1 MTGFEFTSN
10 VINSL
15 AWPAIFVI
23 LIIVLRKPIREL
35 LPFLERLKY
44 KDLEVNFR
52 KQAEQTLESIEEKQD
67 ESEEREQ
74 IDLKESPRA
83 AVIHAW
89 SEIVE
94 TAEGKYEQL
103 EPNQKIKK
111 LGPDRALGYFL
122 YMGLLVPETKKVI
135 QELRSLRNQAAH
147 YSDAA
152 ISEDGARAYVRAAEK
167 VKKQIKAISN
177 VSTIKLTHLS
187 YVLLEINAV
196 IDTGKYDYISIEDIH
211 REIENGTVLRYIAKK
226 AAGDIDL
233 SLLLDRED
241 DELNFEERYAEHLQ
255 SIYGGYAGQER
266 RKWGVENRGLC
277 LLVAWTIEIIQRG
290 SGWQS
295 DESIC

>member
-1 MTGFEFTSN
+1 MRGLEFTSN
-10 VINSL
+10 VIGSL
-15 AWPAIFVI
+15 AWPAVFVT
-23 LIIVLRKPIREL
+23 LIVLLRKPIRDL

-52 KQAEQTLESIEEKQD
+52 RQAEETLESIEEQG
-67 ESEEREQ
+67 ESEEHEH
-74 IDLKESPRA
+74 IDLGESPRA
-83 AVIHAW
+83 AVIRAW

-94 TAEGKYEQL
+94 AAEEKYERL
-103 EPNQKIKK
+103 EPDKKLKK

-122 YMGLLVPETKKVI
+122 YMGLLVPQTEKVI

-147 YSDAA
+147 YSDAV

-167 VKKQIKAISN
+167 VRRQIEAINN
-177 VSTIKLTHLS
+177 VSPIKLTHLS
-187 YVLLEINAV
+187 YVLFELNAV
-196 IDTGKYDYISIEDIH
+196 IDTGKYDYISIADIH
-211 REIENGTVLRYIAKK
+211 REIEKGTVLRYIAKE

-241 DELNFEERYAEHLQ
+241 DELNFEHRYAQHLQ

-266 RKWGVENRGLC
+266 RKWGVENKGLC
-277 LLVAWTIEIIQRG
+277 LLMAWTIEIIQSG

-295 DESIC
+295 DEDIA